1 MQEKNYRNKTNK
13 IEDKKNYDN
22 KNNMNYIQKKIRKIN
37 SKYYTKRLY
46 ARTIKLS
53 EWIFNWF

>member
-22 KNNMNYIQKKIRKIN
+22 KNNINYKKK
-37 SKYYTKRLY
+37 
-46 ARTIKLS
+46 
-53 EWIFNWF
+53 